1 MLVNIL
7 CLFLF
12 LSVVGVRSVF
22 TVIMLLDEQW
32 IHCGFGVYH
41 KGYESHFGTLLHHLG
56 IVNGIG
62 RTRTPTERTV
72 ILYQYT
78 WCVVGVD
85 SFKPFND
92 NIAGF
97 NSYCP
102 STSAFVMSEVQGIAS
117 WK

>member
-22 TVIMLLDEQW
+22 TVIMLLDEQR
-32 IHCGFGVYH
+32 IHCGSGVYH
-41 KGYESHFGTLLHHLG
+41 KGHESHFGTLLHHFG

-62 RTRTPTERTV
+62 RTRTPTAWAV
-72 ILYQYT
+72 IFYQYAR
-78 WCVVGVD
+78 CVVGVNP
-85 SFKPFND
+85 FKPFND